1 MKNYKA
7 ETILNSSSFP
17 EIWVSNLQEKHIDL
31 LIERILFFMMDNK
44 ELSDLQW
51 GNLIRFCEVI
61 SPHKSQVMFVL
72 LTNLHKQ
79 LDCINSA
86 RMILLVNLLDRNFR
100 VCKSF
105 CPEGLNQFMFD
116 NRIENDKLYNSLSK
130 KMIKKTARK

>member
-51 GNLIRFCEVI
+51 GNLIRFCETI
-61 SPHKSQVMFVL
+61 SPDKFYKFFVVVMNDKVFMNHIKNSQCS
-72 LTNLHKQ
+72 Q
-79 LDCINSA
+79 LGKL
-86 RMILLVNLLDRNFR
+86 MIHQNHFD
-100 VCKSF
+100 KI
-105 CPEGLNQFMFD
+105 FD
-116 NRIENDKLYNSLSK
+116 NRKEYDRLINKI
-130 KMIKKTARK
+130 IKRHVEKTARK